1 MPSSNLELMSKPEF
15 ASSPEEFQARYG
27 LEPALVQNLVDSMP
41 FYREMGMAGTLE
53 QIYVTEIGPLPDPAD
68 EVED

>member
-1 MPSSNLELMSKPEF
+1 MSKPEV

-41 FYREMGMAGTLE
+41 FYQRMGMGKTLE
-53 QIYVTEIGPLPDPAD
+53 QIYVTEIGPLPDPLD
-68 EVED
+68 EDETA